1 MKEYFVYGTNLAE
14 TYHCSLCG
22 LQQEGEIVPCPDYNT
37 TQKELSMTIVTERPT
52 LEPRISAL
60 FAGGPDDLE
69 QYIQEMVDGILD
81 FEVEKGKW
89 EYTYHQRMT
98 QYPVDADKFNKHY
111 KVMENGE
118 EKRITVADQIQ
129 FVIDDLTRNPDSRRA
144 VIDIRDNST
153 DMYSDDPACLQHM
166 QFFIRNGSLH
176 LKVLFR
182 SNDACKAAFMNM
194 YALVEIQKK
203 VAAALNIPVGSY
215 THRANSYHCYERDF
229 GLLDGYVARIKDKN
243 GNINNYYNRNNT
255 YFYNG
260 EWDEMMDEAKPR
272 IADKVED
279 LKNK

>member
-14 TYHCSLCG
+14 TYHCSLVG
-22 LQQEGEIVPCPDYNT
+22 LQKEGEIVPCPDYNT
-37 TQKELSMTIVTERPT
+37 NQKEISMTIVTEHPT

-60 FAGGPDDLE
+60 FSGGPDDLE
-69 QYIQEMVDGILD
+69 QYVQEMVDGILD

-89 EYTYHQRMT
+89 KYTYHQRMT
-98 QYPVDADKFNKHY
+98 EYPVVEDGK
-111 KVMENGE
+111 
-118 EKRITVADQIQ
+118 ITVRDQLQ

-144 VIDIRDNST
+144 VIDIRNNSD

-203 VAAALNIPVGSY
+203 VAEALNIPVGSY
-215 THRANSYHCYERDF
+215 THRANSYHCYEKDY
-229 GLLDGYVARIKDKN
+229 GLLDGYVERIKDKN
-243 GNINNYYNRNNT
+243 GNITSYYNRSNT

-260 EWDEMMDEAKPR
+260 EWDEMMDEAKPK
-272 IADKVED
+272 IAAKVED